1 MNHLYKI
8 PKSLDDPMRVV
19 GLPMDELV
27 VIALAVMPLVCSGQM
42 LSALIMSGVSWI
54 VYKYLLKNGQPPSF
68 LLNAM
73 YWYLPSSVSKMLLMF
88 TPSSSVRLFIA

>member
-19 GLPMDELV
+19 GLPIDEVV
-27 VIALAVMPLVCSGQM
+27 VIAIATMPLM
-42 LSALIMSGVSWI
+42 LSGKMVTALIMAGLVWGA
-54 VYKYLLKNGQPPSF
+54 YKYLLKNGQPPSF

-73 YWYLPSSVSKMLLMF
+73 YWYLPSSISKILLLS
-88 TPSSSVRLFIA
+88 TPSSSIRLFIA

>member
-19 GLPMDELV
+19 GLPVDEVV
-27 VIALAVMPLVCSGQM
+27 VIAVVGVPFMFSGEMLTSLILASLMWG
-42 LSALIMSGVSWI
+42 I
-54 VYKYLLKNGQPPSF
+54 YKYLLKRGQPTSF

-73 YWYLPSSVSKMLLMF
+73 YWYLPSTASKILLMR
-88 TPSSSVRLFIA
+88 TPSSHTRLFIA